1 MDAVELTARREALGL
16 AAGDL
21 ARLLQWEADAVVRC
35 ESGGLGIPIEV
46 DQKLDELE
54 FARDTIAGVLEDTLP
69 ADLPTFATDEAFWA
83 AWPQMR
89 GVPVRIHRIAAADTL
104 RSAKWAGIPARIVLA
119 GPANADRQRTA
130 P

>member
-16 AAGDL
+16 EVGDL
-21 ARLLQWEADAVVRC
+21 ARLLHWETDTVVRC
-35 ESGGLGIPIEV
+35 ESDGQDIPAEV
-46 DQKLDELE
+46 EKTLDELE
-54 FARDTIAGVLEDTLP
+54 FSRDTIAGVLEDTLP

-104 RSAKWAGIPARIVLA
+104 RSAKWAGIPTRIVLA
-119 GPANADRQRTA
+119 EPANADHPRTA
-130 P
+130 R

>member
-16 AAGDL
+16 GVGDL
-21 ARLLQWEADAVVRC
+21 ARLLRWEADAVVRW
-35 ESGGLGIPIEV
+35 ESEGQDIPAAVET
-46 DQKLDELE
+46 KLDELE

-69 ADLPTFATDEAFWA
+69 GDLPTFATEEAFWA

-89 GVPVRIHRIAAADTL
+89 GVPVWIHRIAAADAL

-119 GPANADRQRTA
+119 GPATA
-130 P
+130 ERRPATL